1 MVFSTS
7 FYFRLGVHSDKI
19 TNHSRAKRE
28 VARREVPRRLPES
41 GWTANSEVHGTRKS
55 RKWRARPN
63 EQTGGQAATE

>member
-19 TNHSRAKRE
+19 TNHSR
-28 VARREVPRRLPES
+28 ARREVPRRLPES